1 MQEIRCRL
9 SEDMQERDW
18 RENTT
23 YRTYGEACLP
33 RVPAVRARRTMIT
46 GTNTVIRMIVVDIVV
61 MVMEVMIVVDEIVVG
76 CRTRCCCWRAKRQ

>member
-9 SEDMQERDW
+9 SEDMQERVW
-18 RENTT
+18 RKNTT
-23 YRTYGEACLP
+23 YRTYGEASLP
-33 RVPAVRARRTMIT
+33 RMPTVRARRTMIT

-76 CRTRCCCWRAKRQ
+76 C